1 MAWIAA
7 GVAALGIATAML
19 YIQKA
24 SAMSSMPV
32 SMVAAML
39 GAWVKLTDAPW

>member
-1 MAWIAA
+1 
-7 GVAALGIATAML
+7 ML

-32 SMVAAML
+32 SMVAAID
-39 GAWVKLTDAPW
+39 GALLKLTDAPWCSVFHHCTE